1 MKIAL
6 LILLLLLQLFLPFEG
21 VKTLGIYWN
30 PVVLLCVSLSI
41 AYLYGRQL
49 AGQPLLEQNAF
60 QRPRKS
66 GLAGALTGMFAA
78 LLCYE
83 ELRKVF
89 AKFTPPG
96 KVSDV
101 LPQLEML
108 YSRFA
113 QGEMPYTPV
122 DVGTHVLYPVY
133 MPFSWLPIGLAQ
145 LLGIDSRWAG
155 FILFV
160 LASGVYGYF
169 VFRQNGPFVA
179 RVAAVVM
186 PSFAVW
192 AFTLSRQADIAVC
205 FEMVIASYYLLVAA
219 GLLGR
224 NNLLV
229 AVGITLCLLS
239 RFTLV
244 FWLPLF
250 ALLLWQNVPKRQNFL
265 FWGAI
270 AAAVLL
276 FYVVPFLS
284 KDPAILKKGMD
295 YYNEATVLDWKG
307 YGEPPISWTIERGV
321 HFAGIYRDNLG
332 GEMAQRVQVARTVQ
346 AGVMLLLLLLGVWG
360 YRRLR
365 NRIHYADFGL
375 LFLCLFLVCYYVFA
389 PLTYRYYLLVPFTV
403 SAVVCGQCLLLSART
418 SKKAENT
425 ETPPH

>member
-6 LILLLLLQLFLPFEG
+6 LILLFLLQLFLPFEG

-49 AGQPLLEQNAF
+49 AGQPLPEPILISS
-60 QRPRKS
+60 PTRKS

-101 LPQLEML
+101 LPQLEIL

-133 MPFSWLPIGLAQ
+133 MPFSWLPIGISCFLE
-145 LLGIDSRWAG
+145 IDARWSG
-155 FILFV
+155 YILFV
-160 LASGVYGYF
+160 VASGIFGYF
-169 VFRQNGPFVA
+169 VFQQNRSLMA
-179 RVAAVVM
+179 HMVAAIL
-186 PSFAVW
+186 PSFVLW
-192 AFTLSRQADIAVC
+192 AYILSGEADIAIC
-205 FEMVIASYYLLVAA
+205 FEVAIASYYLLVAA

-224 NNLLV
+224 NKLLV
-229 AVGITLCLLS
+229 AAGIALCLLS

-250 ALLLWQNVPKRQNFL
+250 ALLLWQNIPKRQNFL

-270 AAAVLL
+270 VAAVLL

-284 KDPAILKKGMD
+284 KDPTILKKGMD

-307 YGEPPISWTIERGV
+307 YGEPPMSWTIERGV

-332 GEMAQRVQVARTVQ
+332 GEMAQRVQVARAVQ
-346 AGVMLLLLLLGVWG
+346 AGVMLLLLLAGIWG
-360 YRRLR
+360 YRRWR
-365 NRIHYADFGL
+365 KRIHYADFSL
-375 LFLCLFLVCYYVFA
+375 LFLYLFLVCYYILA
-389 PLTYRYYLLVPFTV
+389 PLTYRYYLLVPLTV
-403 SAVVCGQCLLLSART
+403 SAVVCGQCLRLMAGHSRGKLQEE
-418 SKKAENT
+418 SK
-425 ETPPH
+425 

>member
-1 MKIAL
+1 MQKS
-6 LILLLLLQLFLPFEG
+6 ILLLLFFLQLFLPFKG
-21 VKTLGIYWN
+21 VAVLGIYWN
-30 PVVLLCVSLSI
+30 PVLLLLVSLAVAGMYWYTLAQSPGQTQS
-41 AYLYGRQL
+41 AGMQSGRK
-49 AGQPLLEQNAF
+49 GF
-60 QRPRKS
+60 
-66 GLAGALTGMFAA
+66 AGALIGLGSAS
-78 LLCYE
+78 LCYID
-83 ELRKVF
+83 LQKVF

-169 VFRQNGPFVA
+169 VFRQNGPLVA

-229 AVGITLCLLS
+229 AAGIALCLLS

-307 YGEPPISWTIERGV
+307 YGEPPVSWTIERGV

-375 LFLCLFLVCYYVFA
+375 LFLSLFLVCYYVFA

-403 SAVVCGQCLLLSART
+403 SAVVCGQCLLLSNRT
-418 SKKAENT
+418 SKKA
-425 ETPPH
+425 